1 MITRAALAV
10 AALLASAPLGSAA
23 MAADWDRRGAA
34 AHHRARAHHDHQ
46 MHHSHRMHRG
56 HHMHHGHHA
65 WTPGHRQVLYR
76 NPAYR
81 ARWAQPR
88 PAAMGGWHG
97 HHRGYAAYRGAY
109 VGPGY
114 AYPRAVRYTYAQ
126 PVAGSYVGG
135 GLIGA
140 LFNQPACPCR

>member
-10 AALLASAPLGSAA
+10 AALLASAPLSSTV
-23 MAADWDRRGAA
+23 MAADWDHNAAA
-34 AHHRARAHHDHQ
+34 AHQHARAHHGHR
-46 MHHSHRMHRG
+46 MHHGHHMHRG
-56 HHMHHGHHA
+56 HHA
-65 WTPGHRQVLYR
+65 WAPGHRQVLYR

-88 PAAMGGWHG
+88 AAAIGGWHRY
-97 HHRGYAAYRGAY
+97 HRGHAAYRGTYA
-109 VGPGY
+109 PGY
-114 AYPRAVRYTYAQ
+114 AYPMAVRYSYAQ

>member
-10 AALLASAPLGSAA
+10 AALLASAPLGSTVV
-23 MAADWDRRGAA
+23 AADWDHSAAA
-34 AHHRARAHHDHQ
+34 AHHHARAHHGHR
-46 MHHSHRMHRG
+46 MHHGHMHRG
-56 HHMHHGHHA
+56 HHA
-65 WTPGHRQVLYR
+65 WAPGHRQVLYR

-88 PAAMGGWHG
+88 PAAMAGWHR
-97 HHRGYAAYRGAY
+97 HHRVHAAYRGTYA
-109 VGPGY
+109 PRY
-114 AYPRAVRYTYAQ
+114 AYPMAVRYSYAQ
-126 PVAGSYVGG
+126 PLAGSYVGG

>member
-10 AALLASAPLGSAA
+10 AALLASAPLGSTVV
-23 MAADWDRRGAA
+23 AADWDRSAAA
-34 AHHRARAHHDHQ
+34 AHHHARAHHGHR
-46 MHHSHRMHRG
+46 MHHGHHMHRG
-56 HHMHHGHHA
+56 HHA
-65 WTPGHRQVLYR
+65 WKPGHRQVLYR

-88 PAAMGGWHG
+88 PAAVGGWHG
-97 HHRGYAAYRGAY
+97 HHRRHVAYRAAYL
-109 VGPGY
+109 GPRY
-114 AYPRAVRYTYAQ
+114 AYPTAVRYSYAQ

-140 LFNQPACPCR
+140 LFNQPACHCR